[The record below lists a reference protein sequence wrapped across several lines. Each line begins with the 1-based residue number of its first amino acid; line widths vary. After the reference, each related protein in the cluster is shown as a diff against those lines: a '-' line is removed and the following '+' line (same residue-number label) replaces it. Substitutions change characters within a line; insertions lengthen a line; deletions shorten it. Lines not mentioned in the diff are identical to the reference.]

1 MGVQHSR
8 RCRTEALASSA
19 GRQIAS
25 LEGDL
30 ASIIDASASANS
42 DDEHDPEGATIAFER
57 QQVIALLD
65 QARRTAA
72 RLERALARLDRG
84 GYGICEDCGA
94 PIGEERL
101 EARPASTTCIQCAR
115 TGGRQ
120 QRGR

>member
-1 MGVQHSR
+1 VGVQDSR
-8 RCRTEALASSA
+8 RRRTEALASSA

-25 LEGDL
+25 LERDL

-65 QARRTAA
+65 QARQTAA

-84 GYGICEDCGA
+84 GYGTCEDCGA

-115 TGGRQ
+115 TGGRP